1 MKIFIS
7 ITFTVLLVCLF
18 NSCHSEVVFPGN
30 SLGLGL
36 KAYSCTEAWIEIQVG
51 NNDKTANIYLQKDGQ
66 TIQTIRVSQS
76 DSVIYFDD
84 LIPNSSCRFDA
95 LTYVDGKE
103 LKSNSLIFTTLDT
116 TAHNLL
122 TGQTFS
128 FGEHSASALYDAAI
142 IDENN
147 IWTVGEI
154 YMNDST
160 GNPDLKKYNAL
171 KWNGSNWDMLRIPFT
186 YQGTDYNTIKSVYA
200 FGADDIWFAGND
212 VIWWNGSEFKLVTV
226 PPDVWGSYQINKI
239 WGRSS
244 NDLYIIGSK
253 GSIACYNGNNWSKI
267 ESGTTSDLIN
277 IWGSQNENTIWICG
291 VNNDYGISTLLKIKN
306 GVAGI
311 IFEGYSNTK
320 SNGYYVGPVSS
331 LWSDNDYRVF
341 LMNWSGICLQR
352 NTDKLFL
359 EKQIAAFSNMGLGM
373 DGSSYNNVFTCGQRL
388 LGHWN
393 GISFMEYQEL
403 ITPQRTLMSINTKS
417 NIVCSVGLD
426 YNGPVYSN
434 AVIILG
440 RQ

>member
-7 ITFTVLLVCLF
+7 ITFAVLLICLF
-18 NSCHSEVVFPGN
+18 NSCHSEVVFPGP

-122 TGQTFS
+122 TWQTFS
-128 FGEHSASALYDAAI
+128 FGEHSTSALYDAAI

-200 FGADDIWFAGND
+200 FSADDIWFAGNN
-212 VIWWNGSEFKLVTV
+212 VIWWNGSEFKTVTV

-244 NDLYIIGSK
+244 NNLYIIGSK
-253 GSIACYNGNNWSKI
+253 GSIACYNGNSWSKI

-341 LMNWSGICLQR
+341 LMNWSGICLQK
-352 NTDKLFL
+352 NSDKLFL

-393 GISFMEYQEL
+393 GISFMEYKEL
-403 ITPQRTLMSINTKS
+403 ITPQRTLMSINTRS
-417 NIVCSVGLD
+417 SIVCSVGLD

-440 RQ
+440 